1 MSQRSEVAQEF
12 RSRYLID
19 RGQLLRP
26 GGRREL
32 LAEMAR
38 LREQGRTARVLL
50 LGRGDPLEPWRG
62 LWDELQLDAQTD
74 LLLLFNGDR
83 WEARGWGLSAA
94 SIGGLLEGAE
104 ADLRVYYARGLSSAL
119 RDIGEASGV
128 APPAGDGLRGFP
140 LTLVGLLAAAI
151 ALVVGFVIRRRMA
164 RARATQTTFDDLLQS
179 TRQAFAEV
187 MLHGEDLAFRLPDE
201 AKRIQLEAAEFEKEL
216 AALEKEVEQD
226 PDKRRTPVLRGR
238 VQHLQD
244 ELRVL
249 SSTIL
254 QKKR

>member
-1 MSQRSEVAQEF
+1 MLGEIALLR
-12 RSRYLID
+12 D
-19 RGQLLRP
+19 RGQ
-26 GGRREL
+26 
-32 LAEMAR
+32 
-38 LREQGRTARVLL
+38 TARVLL
-50 LGRGDPLEPWRG
+50 LPRGDPLEPWRG
-62 LWDELQLDAQTD
+62 LWHELQLDGQTD
-74 LLLLFNGDR
+74 LLLLFSGDR
-83 WEARGWGLSAA
+83 WEARGWGLTPESVV
-94 SIGGLLEGAE
+94 GLLEGAE
-104 ADLRVYYARGLSSAL
+104 ADLRVYYARGLSVAL
-119 RDIGEASGV
+119 RDMAAASPATVV
-128 APPAGDGLRGFP
+128 APQTVDGGGFP

-226 PDKRRTPVLRGR
+226 PGKRRAPVTRGR
-238 VQHLQD
+238 VQSLRD
-244 ELRVL
+244 EFRVL